1 MANDLFCSGGLRL
14 PFFGAHR
21 APLQWVVV
29 SVYGSFFVTNP
40 NGRGKA
46 SGDRLMRK
54 TLLGTLALVI
64 LTAHPAPAQ
73 TTSPSLESLLSQ
85 AVEQEKGRDFA
96 GAEKTYRQALL
107 TSPDDPEI
115 LKRLGIVCQ
124 EQGEYDQSIAAFQE
138 VLKRAPVYPEVNL
151 LSGISYYALNQFD
164 QAAESMKKELAADPK
179 DRQARY
185 YLALAL
191 HASNRNLEAIQQLEG
206 LLTDHPGDVPAIYQL
221 ALFYKDGAQEASQQV
236 AKLAPD
242 SDWYLALRAE
252 AFADNGHLDEAIQ
265 QYKAVLSKN
274 PSFPGMHFELGQVYW
289 KKKDAENAQ
298 AELKLALQEDPNQ
311 PLANFYLADILTT
324 QKDYQQAIPHLEITI
339 AAYPKLTKAYFLLGK
354 CNAGTGDVQQALR
367 VFQQASELDPK
378 YQEVHYQLYRLYARL
393 NNKEESQRHLEIVKR
408 LQQEDSSELRENIQ
422 KSGPQP
428 TKPDTHE

>member
-1 MANDLFCSGGLRL
+1 
-14 PFFGAHR
+14 
-21 APLQWVVV
+21 
-29 SVYGSFFVTNP
+29 
-40 NGRGKA
+40 
-46 SGDRLMRK
+46 
-54 TLLGTLALVI
+54 
-64 LTAHPAPAQ
+64 
-73 TTSPSLESLLSQ
+73 
-85 AVEQEKGRDFA
+85 
-96 GAEKTYRQALL
+96 
-107 TSPDDPEI
+107 
-115 LKRLGIVCQ
+115 
-124 EQGEYDQSIAAFQE
+124 
-138 VLKRAPVYPEVNL
+138 
-151 LSGISYYALNQFD
+151 
-164 QAAESMKKELAADPK
+164 MKKELAVDPK

-206 LLTDHPGDVPAIYQL
+206 LLTDHPGDIPALYQL

-242 SDWYLALRAE
+242 SEWYLALRAE

-265 QYKAVLSKN
+265 QYKTVLSKN

-339 AAYPKLTKAYFLLGK
+339 AAYPKMTKAYFLLGK
-354 CNAGTGDVQQALR
+354 CHAGTGDVQQALR

-408 LQQEDSSELRENIQ
+408 LQQEDSSELRENIE

-428 TKPDTHE
+428 TKPNTHE